1 MCVYG
6 CELILMWAMWPMG
19 LLYFFYLL
27 VGVKTPVVDLSID
40 WEDVFA
46 KYDVVRCNGHF
57 KPSSCQARQKVALI
71 VPFRDRYGHLK
82 VFLNHIHPFLM
93 RQQLDYKIY
102 LIDLVSNMKS
112 RL

>member
-1 MCVYG
+1 
-6 CELILMWAMWPMG
+6 MWPMG

-93 RQQLDYKIY
+93 RQQLDYKVF